1 MHILRELA
9 LSGPWFGYLVPTC
22 QRRPWEDDRPAA
34 MVAPHPFCHQEPRV
48 TEAEAAAP
56 SDAALRDA
64 KAAARKT
71 ARAKRAGLANPEAP
85 ARLAEALLAG
95 YAPPTGAIIA
105 GYWPMGD
112 EMDPRPLMLALAS
125 RGHPL
130 ALPVTPPRGQPLA
143 FRAWAPGAALRAGPM
158 GTSEPAEGAALRPD
172 ILLVPLLAF
181 DRAGRRLGYGGGY
194 YDRTLATLP
203 GAKAIG
209 IAYAGQELPEVPAG
223 PQDMRLPLVATEAG
237 VIICGDPV

>member
-1 MHILRELA
+1 
-9 LSGPWFGYLVPTC
+9 
-22 QRRPWEDDRPAA
+22 
-34 MVAPHPFCHQEPRV
+34 MVAPHSFCQQEPCV
-48 TEAEAAAP
+48 TEAQAAA
-56 SDAALRDA
+56 SDVVLQAA
-64 KAAARKT
+64 KAAARKL
-71 ARAKRAGLANPEAP
+71 ARAKRATLTNIEAP
-85 ARLAEALLAG
+85 ARLAEAMLAQH
-95 YAPPTGAIIA
+95 APPKGAIIA

-125 RGHPL
+125 RGHAI

-143 FRAWAPGAALRAGPM
+143 FHAWAPGAALRLGPM
-158 GTSEPAEGAALRPD
+158 GTSEPVAGEELRPD
-172 ILLVPLLAF
+172 VLLVPLLAF

-209 IAYAGQELPEVPAG
+209 IAYAGQEMPEVPAG
-223 PQDMRLPLVATEAG
+223 PQDMRLPLIATEAG

>member
-1 MHILRELA
+1 M
-9 LSGPWFGYLVPTC
+9 
-22 QRRPWEDDRPAA
+22 
-34 MVAPHPFCHQEPRV
+34 
-48 TEAEAAAP
+48 TEAQAAA
-56 SDAALRDA
+56 SDVVLQAA
-64 KAAARKT
+64 KAAARKL
-71 ARAKRAGLANPEAP
+71 ARVKRATLANIGAPE
-85 ARLAEALLAG
+85 RLAEAMLAQH
-95 YAPPTGAIIA
+95 APPKGAIIA

-125 RGHPL
+125 RGHAI
-130 ALPVTPPRGQPLA
+130 ALPVTPPRGEPLA
-143 FRAWAPGAALRAGPM
+143 FRARAPGAALRPGPM
-158 GTSEPAEGAALRPD
+158 GTSEPVAGEELRPD
-172 ILLVPLLAF
+172 VLLVPLLAF